1 MYGYSTRSDLSPK
14 RQFQWHDL
22 FKIIE
27 QTWSINFK
35 VQQINNKRSILFI
48 FHAERLKIYYKA
60 NQNQENS
67 SIGDKENNQQKES

>member
-48 FHAERLKIYYKA
+48 FYAERLKIYYKA